1 MGTRRVNVR
10 IPEELITKADVAAKI
25 AHRNRAEMVSEAL
38 REYLED
44 LENDEAFK
52 ENLIERYFD
61 DEIEFDGL
69 TGFLGREDAEAV
81 RASRSILNHGEELA
95 DELADH

>member
-1 MGTRRVNVR
+1 MTVR
-10 IPEELITKADVAAKI
+10 IPEGLITKADVAAKVT
-25 AHRNRAEMVSEAL
+25 HRNRTEMVSEAL

-61 DEIEFDGL
+61 DEIEF
-69 TGFLGREDAEAV
+69 LGREDAEAV
-81 RASRSILNHGEELA
+81 RASRSILDHGEELA